1 MKERIEQL
9 RQEFFEEVKNC
20 LSLDE
25 LNNVKVKYLGKSGQF
40 TALLKGLKDLSHED
54 KPVFGALLNKAKGEM
69 ETVLEN
75 AKAELQSKSISDK
88 LAKESVDIT
97 ISKNE
102 QRVGTLHP
110 IQLMQNQIIEIFEG
124 LGFSVKEGPE
134 AETDYFNFQALNI
147 PSDHPARDMQDTFF
161 LGKEILLRTHTSPN
175 QARVMSAE
183 KPPLKIVCPGKV
195 YRPDSDASHSP
206 MFHQIEGLVVDK
218 HLTLCDLKG
227 TLETVAKK
235 LFGRETK
242 VRFRPSYFPF
252 TEPSVE
258 VDLTCSACGG
268 KGCSL
273 CKGTGWIEV
282 LGAGMVHP
290 FVLENCGIDSKE
302 YNGYAFG
309 FGLER
314 FAMIKYGIPDI
325 RLFFENDVNFLK
337 QFDKTED

>member
-1 MKERIEQL
+1 MKEKINQIRQDFSTEIE
-9 RQEFFEEVKNC
+9 NC
-20 LSLDE
+20 NTIDE
-25 LNNVKVKYLGKSGQF
+25 LQNVKVKYLGKNGMF
-40 TALLKGLKDLSHED
+40 TALMKGLKDIPAEEKPIFGSMLNLAKVEMESTWESFKKKLTAKAIED
-54 KPVFGALLNKAKGEM
+54 KL
-69 ETVLEN
+69 
-75 AKAELQSKSISDK
+75 
-88 LAKESVDIT
+88 
-97 ISKNE
+97 KNE
-102 QRVGTLHP
+102 SIDISINKNIQKIGSLHP
-110 IQLMQNQIIEIFEG
+110 IQLMQNQILEIFEG

-175 QARVMSAE
+175 QARVMLEE

-227 TLETVAKK
+227 TLETVAQK
-235 LFGRETK
+235 LFGNETK

-290 FVLENCGIDSKE
+290 FVLENCGIDSKVN
-302 YNGYAFG
+302 NGYAFG

-325 RLFFENDVNFLK
+325 RLFFENDINFLK
-337 QFDKTED
+337 QFCKVED